1 LTRNTLPFIF
11 ATMQLGNA
19 ELTLVSDGAIR
30 MDGGSMFGVVPKAI
44 WSRRRAADRQNRV
57 EMGLNCL
64 LIRTSGKNV
73 LVDTGVGTKHRQKV
87 RTIFHMRAGEL
98 VGNLAQQSVT
108 PEDIDLVVLTHLHFD
123 HAGGCTRY
131 NQQRRLEPV
140 FPRATYLAQRQDWQE
155 ATETNERTRPAYLP
169 EDFMPLEEAGQL
181 ELLDGDTEL
190 LPGLWVRRTG
200 GHTAGHQMVYIG
212 SDGEKAAC
220 LGDILPMPQ
229 HLPVHYMTAFDMYP
243 LETLDAKRRWLERA
257 EKGGWLLIFG
267 HAVDH
272 KMGRLTRS
280 DDGRLIL
287 LPYNIDANSL

>member
-1 LTRNTLPFIF
+1 LTKDTLTFIF
-11 ATMQLGNA
+11 PTMRLGYA
-19 ELTLVSDGAIR
+19 ELTLVSDGTIR

-44 WSRRRAADRQNRV
+44 WGRMRPADRRNRV

-64 LIRTSGKNV
+64 LIRTAGKNV
-73 LVDTGVGTKHRQKV
+73 LVDTGVGTKHSQKV
-87 RTIFHMRAGEL
+87 RAIFHMRAGEL
-98 VGNLAQQSVT
+98 VGNLARQGVA

-169 EDFMPLEEAGQL
+169 EDFMPLAEAGQL

-190 LPGLWVRRTG
+190 LPGLWLRRTG
-200 GHTAGHQMVYIG
+200 GHTAGHQMVYIE
-212 SDGEKAAC
+212 SEGEKAAC

-229 HLPVHYMTAFDMYP
+229 HLPAHYMTAFDMYP
-243 LETLDAKRRWLERA
+243 LETLEAKRRCLEQA
-257 EKGGWLLIFG
+257 EKEGWLLVFG
-267 HAVDH
+267 HSVDQ
-272 KMGRLTRS
+272 KMGRLTRRS
-280 DDGRLIL
+280 DGRLGL
-287 LPYNIDANSL
+287 LPHDVESA